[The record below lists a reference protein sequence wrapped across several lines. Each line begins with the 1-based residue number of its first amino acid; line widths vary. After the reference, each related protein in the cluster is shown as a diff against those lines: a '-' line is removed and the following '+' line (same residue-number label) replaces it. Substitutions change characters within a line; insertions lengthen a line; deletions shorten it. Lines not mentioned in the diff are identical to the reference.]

1 MLSTSERVAVGHY
14 SHANRPRRISGRAQE
29 TDRGGSWDRVL
40 QRTVGNLTCLW
51 QITRY
56 NCICLTEPG
65 HAGMKG
71 FMNDEPKK
79 FARWRKDMVDRQII
93 ARGVTDP
100 LVIRAMTEVPRHLF
114 VSEALVDSAYGDFP
128 LPIGEGQT
136 ISQPY
141 IIAEM
146 TQSLELK
153 GSERVLE
160 IGTGSGYQAAILA
173 HMVYRVYT
181 IERNHPLFLQTRQ
194 LFDRLRIHNVVTRYS
209 DGTQGWKEE
218 SPFDAIIVTA
228 GGNKIPSPLVD
239 QLAPGGRLV
248 LPVGGHFS
256 QELIK
261 LTRTDTGIKQENLG
275 GCRFV
280 KLIGQ
285 HGWNE

>member
-1 MLSTSERVAVGHY
+1 
-14 SHANRPRRISGRAQE
+14 
-29 TDRGGSWDRVL
+29 
-40 QRTVGNLTCLW
+40 
-51 QITRY
+51 
-56 NCICLTEPG
+56 
-65 HAGMKG
+65 
-71 FMNDEPKK
+71 MNDEPKK

-93 ARGVTDP
+93 ARGITDP
-100 LVIRAMTEVPRHLF
+100 LVIQAMCEVPRHLF
-114 VSEALVDSAYGDFP
+114 VSEALVDTAYGDFP

-146 TQSLELK
+146 TQSLDLK

-173 HMVYRVYT
+173 RCVYRVYT
-181 IERNHPLFLQTRQ
+181 IERNHPLFLQTRT
-194 LFDRLRIHNVVTRYS
+194 LFDRLRLHNIVTRYS

-228 GGNKIPSPLVD
+228 GGNQIPQPLVE

-248 LPVGGHFS
+248 MPVGGHFS
-256 QELIK
+256 QELVK
-261 LTRTDTGIKQENLG
+261 LTKTDTGIKKENLG

-285 HGWNE
+285 HGWNG